1 MSAFA
6 DSFSPTTGALPLD
19 RAEAGGGTRRAPTPQ
34 CRHCGAPNP
43 PAAEFCCAGC
53 EYVHRLVQEQ
63 GLDDYYKFKDA
74 ITVPVDPA
82 VFETRDYQ
90 WLTDLQQQAEKV
102 ASGEVAELTLGLQGI
117 SCAACVW
124 LIERLAHQEAGLRW
138 VGVNAQT
145 GQMRLRWA
153 RGAFDAAGFG
163 RRLQAFNYLV
173 GPVEAAAAADRAESR
188 ALARR
193 IGLGTAFAM
202 NIMLFTL
209 PTYFGMEPD
218 FTYARLF
225 GMLAMAFAT
234 LSFLTGGW
242 YFIDRAWRALRMGAM
257 HIDLPIAVGII
268 GSYIGSVYGWMVGD
282 ERLVYFDFVGS
293 FIVLMLIGRW
303 AQVAAVDRNRRRLLA
318 RQPKPPQVRL
328 LGPEGAGRT
337 MPPEELVAGQRFEL
351 GPGQTVP
358 VDSRLETLSA
368 EFSLAS
374 INGESAPRVFS
385 AGQRVPAGAVLLSR
399 SAVAVVAL
407 QAWAESLLARLL
419 RPAERE
425 AERDPLL
432 ERIIRGYLIG
442 IFAIAIGSGVVWA
455 WVTGD
460 AARTWSVVTAVLVVS
475 CPCAIGLSVPLA
487 TEMATVALRRRGV
500 FVREAGVFARL
511 GRIRRVIFDKTGTLT
526 LEAPVLRDPAEL
538 TALAPEAQAALLAL
552 VRDNPHPVAQA
563 LAAPLLARGV
573 MMATLG
579 DVRETVGS
587 GIEAGEWSLGRDG
600 WRNPPAEAG
609 AEAGTV
615 LARAGETVARFHFA
629 DALRT
634 DARAVIDALVRRGL
648 SCSILSGD
656 NRTAVARLAA
666 QLGLSPTQAHGEL
679 SPQDKAQRAEA
690 GAGGEALMLGDGAND
705 SLAFDRALCRGT
717 PVIHRGVLADKADF
731 YYLGRGLS
739 GVAAL
744 FRVNDARR
752 RTQVALLVFSVA
764 YNVLAVG
771 LAVVGRMN
779 PLVAAVLMPLSSLA
793 SLAIVGIGMRSV
805 WSGSD
810 RAAV

>member
-1 MSAFA
+1 MSTLA
-6 DSFSPTTGALPLD
+6 DSLSPATGAVPV
-19 RAEAGGGTRRAPTPQ
+19 AAPEPAAPRRAPTPQ

-43 PAAEFCCAGC
+43 PAADFCCAGC
-53 EYVHRLVQEQ
+53 EYVHRLVRNQ
-63 GLDDYYKFKDA
+63 GLGDYYKFKDTV
-74 ITVPVDPA
+74 TVPVDPA

-90 WLTDLQQQAEKV
+90 WLTDLQQQAER
-102 ASGEVAELTLGLQGI
+102 SGSGDLAELTLGLQGI

-124 LIERLAHQEAGLRW
+124 LIERLAHQEPGLRW
-138 VGVNAQT
+138 AGVNAQT

-153 RGAFDAAGFG
+153 KGAFDAAAFA

-173 GPVEAAAAADRAESR
+173 GPVDSPAAAEGSESR

-218 FTYARLF
+218 FAYARLF
-225 GMLAMAFAT
+225 GLLAMAFAT
-234 LSFLTGGW
+234 LSFLTGGG
-242 YFIDRAWRALRMGAM
+242 YFIGRAWRALRMGAM

-268 GSYIGSVYGWMVGD
+268 GSYAGSVYGWMVGD
-282 ERLVYFDFVGS
+282 EGLVYFDFVGS

-318 RQPKPPQVRL
+318 RQPKPPHVRL
-328 LGPEGAGRT
+328 LGPEGAGRRV
-337 MPPEELVAGQRFEL
+337 PPEALGTGQRYEVE
-351 GPGQTVP
+351 PGQTVP
-358 VDSRLETLSA
+358 VDSRLELGSA

-374 INGESAPRVFS
+374 INGESAPRVFH

-399 SAVAVVAL
+399 LSVPVTAL
-407 QAWAESLLARLL
+407 QAWNESLLARLL

-425 AERDPLL
+425 ADRDPLL

-442 IFAIAIGSGVVWA
+442 IFVVAIGSGIAWA
-455 WVTGD
+455 AMTGD
-460 AARTWSVVTAVLVVS
+460 PARTWAVVIAVLVVS

-487 TEMATVALRRRGV
+487 AEMATVALRRRGV
-500 FVREAGVFARL
+500 FVREAGLFARL
-511 GRIRRVIFDKTGTLT
+511 GRVRRVIFDKTGTLT
-526 LEAPVLRDPAEL
+526 LEAPVLQDPE
-538 TALAPEAQAALLAL
+538 ALAALPTEEQAALLAL

-573 MMATLG
+573 VPADLG

-587 GIEAGEWSLGRDG
+587 GIEAGDWSLGREG
-600 WRNPPAEAG
+600 WRNPRPQAAAEPA
-609 AEAGTV
+609 TV
-615 LARAGETVARFHFA
+615 LARAGRAVARFHFK
-629 DALRT
+629 DALRS
-634 DARAVIDALVRRGL
+634 DARAVVEALAARGL
-648 SCSILSGD
+648 PCSILSGD
-656 NRTAVARLAA
+656 NRAAVARLAA
-666 QLGLSPTQAHGEL
+666 QLGLPPGHAEGEL
-679 SPQDKAQRAEA
+679 SPQDKAERA
-690 GAGGEALMLGDGAND
+690 GAGSGGAALMLGDGAND

-731 YYLGRGLS
+731 YYLGRGLA

-752 RTQVALLVFSVA
+752 RTQAALLIFSVA
-764 YNVLAVG
+764 YNLLAVG
-771 LAVVGRMN
+771 LAVTGHMN
-779 PLVAAVLMPLSSLA
+779 PLIAAVLMPLSSLA
-793 SLAIVGIGMRSV
+793 SLAIVGIGMRRV
-805 WSGSD
+805 WAGPH
-810 RAAV
+810 RGAV